1 MDYSLDLF
9 FTYVYFMLMILFC
22 YRACCFDFK
31 IYSIYVENI
40 ANNGTE

>member
-9 FTYVYFMLMILFC
+9 FTYVYFMLMIIVLLSC
-22 YRACCFDFK
+22 SCFDFK